1 MLLSFDTRR
10 TLLMAVVALAM
21 IAPMTPLYAQWGRS
35 GDNILYPQSNLPF
48 FIGPEVGWGAWT
60 HKADFGVG
68 DSQLPCT
75 IFSDGKGAGLTA
87 GVRAMMYL
95 SDWLVLTPRVRY
107 ESRPG
112 TFTTALPDDPIL
124 DDANDPATLSQEA
137 ESEVQSAALT
147 LDLMLGVD
155 IGSTGFYVI
164 GGLGSSLMMQ
174 GTFDYTER
182 IIAPADMVYDD
193 TGTNEHVL
201 VQEQKFQNYES
212 LAFAL
217 RGGAGYL
224 LELGQWAINPEIFYS
239 LPLTS
244 ALGAPDE
251 LKQSGIVV
259 SMGILMNLNGSE

>member
-1 MLLSFDTRR
+1 MLPSFDSRR
-10 TLLMAVVALAM
+10 TLLMAAILLAM
-21 IAPMTPLYAQWGRS
+21 IAPMATLHAQWGRS
-35 GDNILYPQSNLPF
+35 GDNILYPQNNLPF
-48 FIGPEVGWGAWT
+48 FIGPEVGWGLWS

-75 IFSDGKGAGLTA
+75 IFSDGKGSGLTA
-87 GVRAMMYL
+87 GLRAMLYL

-112 TFTTALPDDPIL
+112 TFTKTLPDQPIR
-124 DDANDPATLSQEA
+124 DESNDPAMLSQEA
-137 ESEVQSAALT
+137 ESQVESSSLT
-147 LDLMLGVD
+147 LDLMVGVD
-155 IGSTGFYVI
+155 IGSTGFYVM
-164 GGLGSSLMMQ
+164 GGLGSGLMMQ

-182 IIAPADMVYDD
+182 ITAPADMVYDD
-193 TGTNEHVL
+193 TGTNEHLL

-212 LAFAL
+212 PAFAL

-224 LELGQWAINPEIFYS
+224 LKLGQWGLNPEVFYS

-259 SMGILMNLNGSE
+259 SMGILLNLRGSE

>member
-1 MLLSFDTRR
+1 MLLSFVSRR
-10 TLLMAVVALAM
+10 TLLMAVAALAM
-21 IAPMTPLYAQWGRS
+21 IAPMAPLHAQWGRS
-35 GDNILYPQSNLPF
+35 SDNILYPQSTLPF
-48 FIGPEVGWGAWT
+48 FIGPEVGWGLWT

-68 DSQLPCT
+68 DIQLPCT
-75 IFSDGKGAGLTA
+75 IFNDGTGSGLTA
-87 GVRAMMYL
+87 GARAMMYL
-95 SDWLVLTPRVRY
+95 SDLVVLTPRVRY

-112 TFTTALPDDPIL
+112 TFTTALPDEPIR
-124 DDANDPATLSQEA
+124 DESNDPATLSQEA
-137 ESEVQSAALT
+137 ESEVQSASLT

-155 IGSTGFYVI
+155 IGSTGFYVM
-164 GGLGSSLMMQ
+164 GGVGSSLMMQ

-182 IIAPADMVYDD
+182 ITAPADMVYDA
-193 TGTNEHVL
+193 TGTSEQVL

-224 LELGQWAINPEIFYS
+224 LKFGQWAINPEIFYS

-259 SMGILMNLNGSE
+259 SMGILMNLNASE